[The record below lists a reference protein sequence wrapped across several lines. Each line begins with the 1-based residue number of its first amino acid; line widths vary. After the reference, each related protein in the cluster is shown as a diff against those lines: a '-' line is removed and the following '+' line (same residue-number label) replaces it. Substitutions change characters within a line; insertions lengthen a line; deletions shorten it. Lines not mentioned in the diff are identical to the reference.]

1 MEVIK
6 DETEEFGRG
15 EEQRKRR
22 SNSPV
27 VSNSEDSSS
36 VALSTEGA
44 PKGKERDRKFEI
56 GENLKKEDE
65 RNSRKRSE
73 ISMQD
78 EIQQLALKKREIL
91 MKGKEPGL
99 WKEEIQKSIEREI
112 ERRVRDAL
120 ETPPL
125 ERMRR
130 NKHRAKLRK
139 MQMEKEFQ
147 DQQKYLTST
156 ECGNYAQNLPSLRLR
171 YPWNDMPSSAQYYD
185 MQGAG
190 LCSDADKQGSAGSYP
205 MGKYG
210 KPSRLADTVAT
221 ASPTLQSLLEGTV
234 GEGNDKE
241 DDRDQVIA
249 DIKRKAYH
257 RYTREGFKEALKRGK
272 LKLKKIGNGKFM
284 DKNGVILT
292 ADGPFWPPEC
302 GPLYPKQ
309 EHVLGVPEGKE
320 LLSSDVPQETRTVE
334 NQKTKWF
341 RPWEGTQVVFASERL
356 SKGTVPHTTP
366 DGCSQSI
373 VFESR
378 FESGNLRQARRVGQ
392 FEYDLV
398 LKTDLYTNR
407 HTQWFYFRVQ
417 KMLPGVTYK
426 FNIVNLLKKDSLY
439 NHGMRPLFYSENLA
453 STKGL
458 GWHRVGHHIT
468 YSRNYNLS
476 RNPLLHPEIAYYT
489 LVWQMEFPEEN
500 DVCFLTHCY
509 PFTFTDLCQ
518 HLDTICSDSERKK
531 HIKRE
536 VMCESRAGNS
546 CFLLTVSNFT
556 DKNKQKSKKGVVV
569 TARVHPGETNA
580 SWMMKGFLDFITSA
594 DSVANNLRKAFTFKI
609 VPMLN
614 PDGVIVGNYRCSL
627 SARDLNRNFRHPKK
641 QSFPTIWHTKT
652 MLEEFGQETDVIAYC
667 DLHGHSR
674 KHNVFIYGCDQ
685 QGKEMDAA
693 TFLCQRL
700 FPWLISKKAPDKFSF
715 GGCKFQVRRCKESTG
730 RVVMWRQMGIT
741 NSFTMEATFCG
752 SKNIQ
757 REDNPRHFNTLD
769 FQDMGRHFCEALL
782 EYHKAQED
790 KSLHSEFILEL
801 TKVITHQVLTSRGL
815 VPQNFNIFAKNL
827 LAENDDEQGTTLQ
840 NNDERVLQNEAA
852 SPKLVTGS
860 GERGDASPRKK
871 KNNDTS
877 SVFSKITS
885 RTNSSKNHHSSKSTK
900 LKKQQLDSKI
910 RSKLEALRFFDSMD
924 SETIQGCINLI
935 HDLHVMSEFAES
947 DTSDSDSA
955 SESEIPMEP
964 GEQDGGS
971 PGKREKHKKKKT
983 KTKKKAASAQSD
995 VLDGERSA
1003 KPRRKSHSDSPRT
1016 KPSIQMKDP
1025 ESNSDFA
1032 FQLKQALQAIPKSV
1046 QQQMEYLT
1054 PKTYHLQS
1062 IDGGSLPHPLP
1073 IDQLPPGQPKQLI
1086 AQSDPSVNFND
1097 YRRHSLIEPLQR
1109 ANQVELELKAC
1120 YDYGDRQDL
1129 EQNYTPHV
1137 NRYLHRS
1144 NNGIPMFSEERTQ
1157 ERAIKRLEAMRR
1169 MERERLEKEAH
1180 KILQDD
1186 EYARLIALTRELQK
1200 REAEV
1205 RFKLSSP
1212 PTAPLHSFPELTTR
1226 SAGANSEIRGMS
1238 SLGGSA
1244 PMPRKL
1250 QPVAGMKYLQRLS
1263 EQSGRN
1269 YQIGFH
1275 ISKIGDEDHP
1285 TDPRDDPTQKR
1296 RSVTSLG
1303 STLMYSSD
1311 GPSSPDLELSPK
1323 IYVDRGGILEDF
1335 EIPPIYQEL
1344 EKKLQTSRQRKAIG
1358 NGFLTFD
1365 PFQGEEL
1372 PSQEE
1377 EEEEEGHSQD
1387 LNNNNRAPPP
1397 QRSQSSLAYASS
1409 SANYFRGSRK
1419 DGSRRRFTNRQSEL
1433 IKQKSAPSH
1442 IRESSQET
1450 MQRQFGLS
1458 QQSINAQSASHYLN
1472 SLTHPAGYTGLTS
1485 ITTMEEE
1492 EESKTLNIT
1501 SSGHDEKS

>member
-1 MEVIK
+1 MK
-6 DETEEFGRG
+6 DETVIPADEIGRG

-56 GENLKKEDE
+56 VVGDNLKKEDE

-147 DQQKYLTST
+147 DQQK
-156 ECGNYAQNLPSLRLR
+156 
-171 YPWNDMPSSAQYYD
+171 
-185 MQGAG
+185 
-190 LCSDADKQGSAGSYP
+190 
-205 MGKYG
+205 
-210 KPSRLADTVAT
+210 LADTVAT
-221 ASPTLQSLLEGTV
+221 ASPTLQSLLEGTI
-234 GEGNDKE
+234 GEGNEKE

-309 EHVLGVPEGKE
+309 EHVSGVPEGKE

-840 NNDERVLQNEAA
+840 NNDGRVLQNEAA

-860 GERGDASPRKK
+860 GERGDASSRKK

-877 SVFSKITS
+877 SVVSKITS

-955 SESEIPMEP
+955 SESEIPMDP
-964 GEQDGGS
+964 GEQEGGS

-995 VLDGERSA
+995 VMDGERSA
-1003 KPRRKSHSDSPRT
+1003 KPRRK
-1016 KPSIQMKDP
+1016 K
-1025 ESNSDFA
+1025 
-1032 FQLKQALQAIPKSV
+1032 
-1046 QQQMEYLT
+1046 
-1054 PKTYHLQS
+1054 
-1062 IDGGSLPHPLP
+1062 
-1073 IDQLPPGQPKQLI
+1073 
-1086 AQSDPSVNFND
+1086 
-1097 YRRHSLIEPLQR
+1097 
-1109 ANQVELELKAC
+1109 
-1120 YDYGDRQDL
+1120 
-1129 EQNYTPHV
+1129 YTPHV

-1212 PTAPLHSFPELTTR
+1212 PTVPLHGFPESTTR
-1226 SAGANSEIRGMS
+1226 SAC
-1238 SLGGSA
+1238 
-1244 PMPRKL
+1244 
-1250 QPVAGMKYLQRLS
+1250 
-1263 EQSGRN
+1263 
-1269 YQIGFH
+1269 
-1275 ISKIGDEDHP
+1275 
-1285 TDPRDDPTQKR
+1285 
-1296 RSVTSLG
+1296 
-1303 STLMYSSD
+1303 
-1311 GPSSPDLELSPK
+1311 
-1323 IYVDRGGILEDF
+1323 
-1335 EIPPIYQEL
+1335 
-1344 EKKLQTSRQRKAIG
+1344 
-1358 NGFLTFD
+1358 
-1365 PFQGEEL
+1365 
-1372 PSQEE
+1372 
-1377 EEEEEGHSQD
+1377 
-1387 LNNNNRAPPP
+1387 
-1397 QRSQSSLAYASS
+1397 
-1409 SANYFRGSRK
+1409 
-1419 DGSRRRFTNRQSEL
+1419 
-1433 IKQKSAPSH
+1433 
-1442 IRESSQET
+1442 
-1450 MQRQFGLS
+1450 
-1458 QQSINAQSASHYLN
+1458 QQ
-1472 SLTHPAGYTGLTS
+1472 
-1485 ITTMEEE
+1485 
-1492 EESKTLNIT
+1492 
-1501 SSGHDEKS
+1501 

>member
-1025 ESNSDFA
+1025 ESNSPPASSGKFT
-1032 FQLKQALQAIPKSV
+1032 LKK
-1046 QQQMEYLT
+1046 
-1054 PKTYHLQS
+1054 
-1062 IDGGSLPHPLP
+1062 
-1073 IDQLPPGQPKQLI
+1073 
-1086 AQSDPSVNFND
+1086 
-1097 YRRHSLIEPLQR
+1097 
-1109 ANQVELELKAC
+1109 
-1120 YDYGDRQDL
+1120 
-1129 EQNYTPHV
+1129 YTPHV

-1157 ERAIKRLEAMRR
+1157 ERAI
-1169 MERERLEKEAH
+1169 

>member
-1129 EQNYTPHV
+1129 EQNKYTPHV

-1157 ERAIKRLEAMRR
+1157 ERAI
-1169 MERERLEKEAH
+1169 